1 MGQTFVNGVC
11 MWYKT
16 MLGFFRNGAAY
27 SSSCNNG
34 CTFLCVSDTVPGI
47 MAETLTSLSIANCLG
62 CEGVERW
69 ARAERFEHWQHR
81 MHRLGFQ
88 AVPFSHEALSEGCE
102 VISEAKGR
110 SSCAAFKVESVEGA
124 IKLRWRGTP
133 LISVG
138 AWR

>member
-1 MGQTFVNGVC
+1 MVQ
-11 MWYKT
+11 
-16 MLGFFRNGAAY
+16 MLP
-27 SSSCNNG
+27 SSCHIV
-34 CTFLCVSDTVPGI
+34 CTFPRLATMVSGI
-47 MAETLTSLSIANCLG
+47 MTETLTSLSIANCLG

-110 SSCAAFKVESVEGA
+110 SSGAAFEVESVDGT

>member
-1 MGQTFVNGVC
+1 M
-11 MWYKT
+11 
-16 MLGFFRNGAAY
+16 MLPKP
-27 SSSCNNG
+27 SSSHNL
-34 CTFLCVSDTVPGI
+34 CTFLCVAATVSGI
-47 MAETLTSLSIANCLG
+47 MTETLTSLSIANCLG

-69 ARAERFEHWQHR
+69 LRAERFEHWQHR